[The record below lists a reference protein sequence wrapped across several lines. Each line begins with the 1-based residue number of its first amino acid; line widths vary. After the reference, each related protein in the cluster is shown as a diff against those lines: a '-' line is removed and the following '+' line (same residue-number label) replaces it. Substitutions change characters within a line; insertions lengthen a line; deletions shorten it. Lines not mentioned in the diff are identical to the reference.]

1 MVEDR
6 DYEAARDRAVEVLAA
21 LGRYRLTPS
30 PENYRLWYVHLS
42 GEEPALSRTLRVL
55 LESDEPIDDACCAE
69 LHERF
74 FVQAAEER
82 NRLRAGQRLN
92 ELAGELTRE
101 VSGFGVETARFGSTL
116 SEAQERFG
124 ATPNPER
131 IRSILRGIVEE
142 TSRMQGHADR
152 VEAHLRASVAEI
164 DELRRD
170 LQAARSEAR
179 TDGLTGL
186 ANRKHF
192 DQALR
197 VAAAQAIDQGSP
209 ACLALADIDHFKRFN
224 DLYGHALGDQVLKL
238 VAGVLRQNVKGRD
251 LVARYGGEEFA
262 AILPATRLSDAHK
275 LVDQL
280 RELVASREIQLRG
293 RSRTLGG

>member
-1 MVEDR
+1 VS
-6 DYEAARDRAVEVLAA
+6 A
-21 LGRYRLTPS
+21 LGT
-30 PENYRLWYVHLS
+30 
-42 GEEPALSRTLRVL
+42 
-55 LESDEPIDDACCAE
+55 
-69 LHERF
+69 
-74 FVQAAEER
+74 
-82 NRLRAGQRLN
+82 
-92 ELAGELTRE
+92 
-101 VSGFGVETARFGSTL
+101 ETARFGSTL
-116 SEAQERFG
+116 SAAQERFG

-152 VEAHLRASVAEI
+152 VEAHLRTSAAEI

-179 TDGLTGL
+179 TDALTGL

-224 DLYGHALGDQVLKL
+224 DLYGHAL
-238 VAGVLRQNVKGRD
+238 
-251 LVARYGGEEFA
+251 
-262 AILPATRLSDAHK
+262 ATRCSGW
-275 LVDQL
+275 
-280 RELVASREIQLRG
+280 SRACSGRTSRDRTWWRG
-293 RSRTLGG
+293 TAARNSPRSCRRPGCRTPTR